1 MAEKRE
7 EPAQVKA
14 AVSGREEKGIEE
26 VEASVTD
33 RVKVS
38 VRTLVEFI
46 MRSGDLESGSSRMDA
61 DAMQAGSRL
70 HRKLQKGMGSNYRA
84 EVPLSVE
91 IPLADGDESFL
102 LVIEGRADG
111 VIRNEDDSFTIDEI
125 KCTYRDVRSFEKA
138 EQVHLAQARCY
149 AYMLGVKE
157 GKLGESKRDRRPG
170 SGVEPAV
177 PEEAW
182 DRACGTETTGCGE
195 DADSKTGKEPHFG
208 IRLTYCNIET
218 ENIRHFQE
226 ELLGEELTAW
236 FEALI
241 KEYAKW
247 AVWERRWKKQRN
259 ASAKG
264 LQFPFSY
271 REGQRAF
278 TAGVYRSILREKKLF
293 AMAPTGVG
301 KTISTVFPAV
311 KAVGEG
317 LTEKLFYLTAKT
329 IVRTVAEETFSLLT
343 ERGLLFKTVTITA
356 KEKICVLEKPECNP
370 FVCPRAK
377 GHFDRVNDALFAM
390 LTKERNI
397 TRELLETYA
406 EKYMVCPFEFCLDL
420 TLWADAVI
428 CDYNYVFDPT
438 VALKRFFAGGGKNN
452 YVFLVDEAHNLP
464 ERAKEMYSATLWKE
478 EFLSVKRLLGK
489 QLPRLTKKLEACN
502 KELLRLKRVCDS
514 FTEWNEF
521 GTLALHLTRLVTEC
535 EEYLKDEKRPGGER
549 DAVLNLYFKVRHFLA
564 MYDFSDTDYRFFT
577 SYGEDGSF
585 YARVQCM
592 QPARALAEQLK
603 KGKSAVFFSATLLP
617 VRFYMEE
624 LGGTE
629 DDYAIYVPSP
639 FAKEQR
645 LVLVGCDVNFR
656 YANRGQRMYEKAA
669 DYILAFT
676 GAKKGNYLVFF
687 SSYRML
693 QDVAAVL
700 EAKLAAWEEP
710 AASAVTQTGQTGA
723 VHGKG
728 IHLHQQKSNMTED
741 KREEFLLQFRADA
754 TETHIGLCVLG
765 GIFGEGIDLKGERLI
780 GAVIVGTGLPLV
792 CEERELFRRYY
803 DEKAGEGGNDGFSGA
818 YLYPG
823 MNKVQQAAGR
833 VIRTMEDKGAI
844 LLLDDRFAGN
854 QYTSLFPREWYPY
867 ETVTL
872 AAVQG
877 VLRDFWDAG
886 KLTKRR

>member
-1 MAEKRE
+1 MAGKER
-7 EPAQVKA
+7 A
-14 AVSGREEKGIEE
+14 
-26 VEASVTD
+26 EAKD

-46 MRSGDLESGSSRMDA
+46 MRSGDLESGSGRMDA

-70 HRKLQKGMGSNYRA
+70 HRKIQKSMGSNYTA

-91 IPLADGDESFL
+91 IPLEDREEAFL
-102 LVIEGRADG
+102 LVVEGRADG
-111 VIRNEDDSFTIDEI
+111 VIRNQDGSFVIDEI
-125 KCTYRDVRSFEKA
+125 KCSYRDVMQMQKA

-149 AYMLGVKE
+149 AYMLGGKE
-157 GKLGESKRDRRPG
+157 GKLTGEPNEGDDCVVSEL
-170 SGVEPAV
+170 SEAEV
-177 PEEAW
+177 PEEKV
-182 DRACGTETTGCGE
+182 TEAALGQPTT
-195 DADSKTGKEPHFG
+195 FG

-218 ENIRHFQE
+218 ENIKYFNE
-226 ELLGEELTAW
+226 TLSAEELTVW
-236 FEALI
+236 FDNLI

-247 AVWERRWKKQRN
+247 AVWERRWKKLRN
-259 ASAKG
+259 VSAKE
-264 LQFPFSY
+264 LQFPFPY
-271 REGQRAF
+271 REGQRDF

-301 KTISTVFPAV
+301 KTISTVFPSV

-329 IVRTVAEETFSLLT
+329 IVRTVAEETFSLLAD
-343 ERGLLFKTVTITA
+343 RGLMFKTVTITA

-370 FVCPRAK
+370 FTCPRAK
-377 GHFDRVNDALFAM
+377 GHFDRVNDALFDM
-390 LTKERNI
+390 LTNEKNI
-397 TRELLETYA
+397 SRELIEAYA
-406 EKYMVCPFEFCLDL
+406 EKHAVCPFEFCLDL

-438 VALKRFFAGGGKNN
+438 VALKRFFAGEGKNN
-452 YVFLVDEAHNLP
+452 YVFLIDEAHNLP
-464 ERAKEMYSATLWKE
+464 ERAREMYSATLWKE
-478 EFLSVKRLLGK
+478 EFLNVKRLLGK
-489 QLPRLTKKLEACN
+489 QMSKLTKRLEACN
-502 KELLRLKRVCDS
+502 KELLRLKRECDS
-514 FTEWNEF
+514 FTEHTEF
-521 GTLALHLTRLVTEC
+521 GPLAMCLTRLMTEC
-535 EEYLKDEKRPGGER
+535 EEYLKDDKRPGNER
-549 DAVLNLYFKVRHFLA
+549 DAVLNLYFEARHFLA
-564 MYDFSDTDYRFFT
+564 MYDFADTDYRFYT

-617 VRFYMEE
+617 VRYYMEE

-629 DDYAIYVPSP
+629 EDYAIYVPSP
-639 FAKEQR
+639 FAKEKR
-645 LVLVGCDVNFR
+645 LVMVGCDVNFR
-656 YANRGQRMYEKAA
+656 YANRGRRMYEKAA
-669 DYILAFT
+669 DYILKFT
-676 GAKKGNYLVFF
+676 EAKQGNYFVFF

-700 EAKLAAWEEP
+700 EERLEVLPPELLPEWGENAGTELPETGRLQVGEEVQEK
-710 AASAVTQTGQTGA
+710 AD
-723 VHGKG
+723 G
-728 IHLHQQKSNMTED
+728 IFLHRQKTNMTEEE
-741 KREEFLLQFRADA
+741 REEFLQQFAEE
-754 TETHIGLCVLG
+754 TEGTHIGLCVLG

-803 DEKAGEGGNDGFSGA
+803 DEQEESGRDGFSCA

-833 VIRTMEDKGAI
+833 VIRTTEDTGAI

-854 QYTSLFPREWYPY
+854 QYAALFPKEWYPY
-867 ETVTL
+867 ETVT
-872 AAVQG
+872 AANVSER
-877 VLRDFWDAG
+877 LRAFWEEKKSSG
-886 KLTKRR
+886 T